1 MKLIIVLI
9 LGFVL
14 LGCKS
19 TPPSAEDIAKKEQA
33 FEALKSRIKLHY
45 KCLDID
51 TMNFGDRTVLS
62 GKNLKRLEGYQTEF
76 MKTEKHYSDLMSG
89 KIEAKKY
96 LKHAKRLKGY
106 GRDVFKDYI
115 KVSDGKT
122 VNSSIL
128 RGHYC
133 ERLLVDTDS
142 MAYENKLKEV
152 LDFENPDYDD
162 IKSKAGLTLGK
173 GLLMLVPSSSTVG
186 WEHNREAANEKLK
199 AAKICS
205 CTQTVAKPESAT
217 HEALSKLSERLCDY
231 TESKDYQ
238 NFLEQEVNVYEEK
251 VKMRNL
257 EVRSVDNNN
266 LIYKYNESKKA
277 DVESF
282 FKARYYE
289 RPLVHYIKELSP
301 YLAALGGSE
310 SDIQAYSCVM
320 EATAKAE
327 FNLLY

>member
-1 MKLIIVLI
+1 MRLIIVLV
-9 LGFVL
+9 LSFVL

-33 FEALKSRIKLHY
+33 FEELKSKITLHY

-51 TMNFGDRTVLS
+51 TIDFGDRTLLS
-62 GKNLKRLEGYQTEF
+62 GKNLKRLQGYQTEI

-96 LKHAKRLKGY
+96 LKHSKRLKGY
-106 GRDVFKDYI
+106 GKDVFNDYM
-115 KVSDGKT
+115 KVTDGKS
-122 VNSSIL
+122 VNPSIL

-133 ERLLVDTDS
+133 EKLLLDTDS

-152 LDFENPDYDD
+152 VDFENPDYDD
-162 IKSKAGLTLGK
+162 IKSKVGLTIGK
-173 GLLMLVPSSSTVG
+173 GLLSLVPSSSTVG
-186 WEHNREAANEKLK
+186 WEHNRKAANEKLK
-199 AAKICS
+199 AAEICS
-205 CTQTVAKPESAT
+205 CTSTVEKQESTT
-217 HEALSKLSERLCDY
+217 HEALSKLSERICDY
-231 TESKDYQ
+231 TKSKDYQ
-238 NFLEQEVNVYEEK
+238 DFLTQEVKVYEEK

-257 EVRSVDNNN
+257 EIRSVDSNN
-266 LIYKYNESKKA
+266 IVYKYNESKKA
-277 DVESF
+277 DVEGF
-282 FKARYYE
+282 FEARYYE

-310 SDIQAYSCVM
+310 SDIKVYSCVM
-320 EATAKAE
+320 GATAKAE